1 MTDLDPKRDEIA
13 DRRRLKHPWDYGQ
26 EYPVIDPDDF
36 GQTYVIRFAKGVGS
50 RYVPVYRETT
60 ESKFARKGR

>member
-1 MTDLDPKRDEIA
+1 MLKLRKDEIA
-13 DRRRLKHPWDYGQ
+13 DHRRLKHPHDYGM
-26 EYPVIDPDDF
+26 EDAVIDPDDF
-36 GQTYVIRFAKGVGS
+36 GRTYVIRFVKGIGS